1 MERIDVTGLTEDEAR
16 ALITPE
22 MLAEGERTMAHLREV
37 MESLTEDT
45 GQTAYSSMLKP
56 CPFCD
61 GRPWLQYWNYPGD
74 GLGMEARVVCG
85 KCHVATSRD
94 FESGRTTSL
103 PTGEDIT
110 KALVLDKAIKTWN
123 RRSGE

>member
-37 MESLTEDT
+37 LESLTEDT
-45 GQTAYSSMLKP
+45 GQTAYSSLLRH

-61 GRPWLQYWNYPGD
+61 GHPWLQYWSLASGA
-74 GLGMEARVVCG
+74 MEARAVCG
-85 KCHVATSRD
+85 GCHVATSRD
-94 FESGRTTSL
+94 YEYRTTYL

>member
-22 MLAEGERTMAHLREV
+22 MLEEGERTMAHLREV

-45 GQTAYSSMLKP
+45 GQTTYSSLLRP
-56 CPFCD
+56 CPFCG
-61 GRPWLQYWNYPGD
+61 GRPWLQYWLLTSGA
-74 GLGMEARVVCG
+74 MEARTVCG
-85 KCHVATSRD
+85 RCHVSTSRD
-94 FESGRTTSL
+94 FESGCTTYL

-110 KALVLDKAIKTWN
+110 KALVLDKAIKAWN

>member
-1 MERIDVTGLTEDEAR
+1 MEQIDVTGLTEDEAR

-37 MESLTEDT
+37 LESLTEDT
-45 GQTAYSSMLKP
+45 GQTAYSSMLMP

-61 GRPWLQYWNYPGD
+61 GRPWLQYWTLASGA
-74 GLGMEARVVCG
+74 MEARVVCG
-85 KCHVATSRD
+85 CCHVATSRD
-94 FESGRTTSL
+94 FESGRTIYL

-123 RRSGE
+123 RRHGE

>member
-1 MERIDVTGLTEDEAR
+1 MERIDVTRLTEDEAR

-37 MESLTEDT
+37 LESLTEDT
-45 GQTAYSSMLKP
+45 GQTAYSSMLMP

-61 GRPWLQYWNYPGD
+61 GRPWLQYWRLASGA
-74 GLGMEARVVCG
+74 MEARVVCG
-85 KCHVATSRD
+85 CCHVATSRD
-94 FESGRTTSL
+94 YECRTTYL

-123 RRSGE
+123 RRHGE

>member
-22 MLAEGERTMAHLREV
+22 MLAKGERTMAHLREV

-56 CPFCD
+56 CPFCG

-85 KCHVATSRD
+85 CCHVATSRD
-94 FESGRTTSL
+94 FESGRTTYL

-110 KALVLDKAIKTWN
+110 KALVLDKAIKAWN
-123 RRSGE
+123 RRHGK

>member
-1 MERIDVTGLTEDEAR
+1 MERIDVTGLTEDETR

-45 GQTAYSSMLKP
+45 GQTTYSSMLKP
-56 CPFCD
+56 CPFCG
-61 GRPWLQYWNYPGD
+61 GRPWIQYWDYPSD

-85 KCHVATSRD
+85 CCHVATSRD
-94 FESGRTTSL
+94 FESGRTTYL
-103 PTGEDIT
+103 PTGKDIT

-123 RRSGE
+123 RRSGK

>member
-37 MESLTEDT
+37 MESLTDDT
-45 GQTAYSSMLKP
+45 GQTACSSMLKP
-56 CPFCD
+56 CPFCG
-61 GRPWLQYWNYPGD
+61 GRAWIQYWPYPDDMGC
-74 GLGMEARVVCG
+74 EARVVCG
-85 KCHVATSRD
+85 GCHVSTSRD
-94 FESGRTTSL
+94 FESGRTTYL

-110 KALVLDKAIKTWN
+110 RLLAIERAIQTWN
-123 RRSGE
+123 RRA